1 MLKEMLDNVRKTS
14 PLIQN
19 ITNYVTANDCANIT
33 LAWGG
38 SPIMSDCEEEAE
50 DMAGI
55 CMGLNIN
62 MGTLNPRTAATML
75 AAGKAYNARKKPV
88 ILDPVGVGA
97 SGYRRKLA
105 AEFMEEL
112 RFTAIKGNVSEI
124 RTLITGTAGSR
135 GVDADLGEAVTEEN
149 LEQYVQMAKKFA
161 ADTGAVVVVTG
172 AIDIAADPSRAFVIR
187 NGHSAMSRIT
197 GCGCMLSSILTA
209 CIAANP
215 AKPLEAAA
223 ASVAAM
229 GLCGERACRQMEK
242 EHAGNASCRTW
253 LIDETYNLTGENLE
267 KGADYELY

>member
-1 MLKEMLDNVRKTS
+1 M
-14 PLIQN
+14 
-19 ITNYVTANDCANIT
+19 
-33 LAWGG
+33 
-38 SPIMSDCEEEAE
+38 
-50 DMAGI
+50 
-55 CMGLNIN
+55 
-62 MGTLNPRTAATML
+62 
-75 AAGKAYNARKKPV
+75 
-88 ILDPVGVGA
+88 GA

-112 RFTAIKGNVSEI
+112 RFTAIKGDVSEI

-229 GLCGERACRQMEK
+229 GLCGERACRRMEK

-253 LIDETYNLTGENLE
+253 LIDETYNLTGEDLE

>member
-38 SPIMSDCEEEAE
+38 SPIMSDHEEEAE
-50 DMAGI
+50 DMARI

-62 MGTLNPRTAATML
+62 MGTLNPRTAGAMM

-105 AEFMEEL
+105 SEFMEQL
-112 RFTAIKGNVSEI
+112 RFTAVKGNVSEI

-149 LEQYVQMAKKFA
+149 LEQYVQMTKKFA

-172 AIDIAADPSRAFVIR
+172 AIDIAADASRAFAIR

-209 CIAANP
+209 CVAANP
-215 AKPLEAAA
+215 GKALEAAA

-229 GLCGERACRQMEK
+229 GLCGERACRRMER
-242 EHAGNASCRTW
+242 EYGGNASCRTW
-253 LIDETYNLTGENLE
+253 LIDEIYNLTGEDLE